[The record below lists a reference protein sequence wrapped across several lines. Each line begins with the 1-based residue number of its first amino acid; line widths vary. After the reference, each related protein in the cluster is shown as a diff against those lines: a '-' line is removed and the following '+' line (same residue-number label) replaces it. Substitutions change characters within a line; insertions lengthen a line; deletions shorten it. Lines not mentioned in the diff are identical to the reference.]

1 MDDSML
7 SRVAAA
13 DDRSA
18 ASVAF
23 ESTTSLLHSA
33 CMLQRLREE
42 EKVARKGGLLR
53 GRIQERQSQRVKPK
67 HKSCQPLL

>member
-18 ASVAF
+18 AEA
-23 ESTTSLLHSA
+23 TTSLLHSA
-33 CMLQRLREE
+33 CMLQCLREE

-67 HKSCQPLL
+67 HKSCQ